1 MKKLVLVDG
10 MAVLHRAYHAYP
22 LSLTTKNGELI
33 NAVYGFAAI
42 LLTALEKIRPTH
54 VIVTWDIG
62 GKPLKRK
69 EQYVEYKATR
79 EKPDDELINQ
89 IDRTKEVVSALNIP
103 QFGVEGYEADDLI
116 GTLSKQADNKE
127 DQVVIVTG
135 DKDSLQLVDDEH
147 VIVYMP
153 PAPGKFGKDRGPQII
168 DQVAF
173 RAKYG
178 LEPEQMIDLK
188 GLMGDSSDNIPGVK
202 GVGQK
207 TATDLL
213 KEFMTVER
221 IYESLDKI
229 PKERTKM
236 LLQDGR
242 DMAFLSK
249 KLATID
255 REVPVK
261 LDWDACKLSDY
272 ERDKAVSMFEELGF
286 KSIIAKLPKD
296 NWEENLEEVFK

>member
-1 MKKLVLVDG
+1 MKKLVLIDG

-33 NAVYGFAAI
+33 NAVYGFATI

-54 VIVTWDIG
+54 VIVTWDV
-62 GKPLKRK
+62 GKPLIRK

-79 EKPDDELINQ
+79 EKPDDELLNQ
-89 IDRTKEVVSALNIP
+89 IDRTKEVVDALNIP
-103 QFGVEGYEADDLI
+103 QFGVDGYEADDLI
-116 GTLSKQADNKE
+116 GTLSKQADKKE

-135 DKDSLQLVDDEH
+135 DRDTLQLVDDEH

-173 RAKYG
+173 RAKYE

-202 GVGQK
+202 GIGPK
-207 TATDLL
+207 TATELL
-213 KEFMTVER
+213 KEYMTIER
-221 IYESLDKI
+221 IYENLDKI
-229 PKERTKM
+229 PKERTRM
-236 LLQDGR
+236 LLQDGK

-255 REVPVK
+255 REAPIK

-272 ERDKAVSMFEELGF
+272 DRSKALALFEELGF
-286 KSIIAKLPKD
+286 KSIIGKLPKD
-296 NWEENLEEVFK
+296 NWEESLEDVFK